1 MPYLPPEVESDVL
14 RKATGAPVGAIRL
27 IVKAMNL
34 IRANGRS
41 SPSLQEGMM
50 LLRAMVLASG
60 VNDVRLLVRGY
71 LLKDAQD
78 EGALKSLGDLAAL
91 LWGEWKRG
99 RE

>member
-1 MPYLPPEVESDVL
+1 MPYLSPEIESDVL

-27 IVKAMNL
+27 VVKAMNL

-50 LLRAMVLASG
+50 LLRGMALANG
-60 VNDVRLLVRGY
+60 ADDVRLLVRGY
-71 LLKDAQD
+71 LLKDPQD
-78 EGALKSLGDLAAL
+78 ESALKSLGDVSVA

-99 RE
+99 